1 MIMKRIG
8 VLSDTH
14 LKGPDAFLE
23 EIVSNHFAD
32 VDLIVHAG
40 DMVSLNVLDVFARMD
55 KEVVAVCGNMD
66 GYDVRGSFPASHT
79 LVIEGLSIGII
90 HGWGSPVGIRRR
102 IMNSFKKV
110 DAVIYGH
117 THEGFSDTEAGI
129 FFFNPGSPTDSRF
142 TSRRSIGIIT
152 IHKHTI
158 GGELIPL

>member
-23 EIVSNHFAD
+23 EI
-32 VDLIVHAG
+32 I
-40 DMVSLNVLDVFARMD
+40 
-55 KEVVAVCGNMD
+55 
-66 GYDVRGSFPASHT
+66 
-79 LVIEGLSIGII
+79 
-90 HGWGSPVGIRRR
+90 
-102 IMNSFKKV
+102 NSFKKV
-110 DAVIYGH
+110 DAIIYGH

-152 IHKHTI
+152 INKHTI
-158 GGELIPL
+158 VGELIPL